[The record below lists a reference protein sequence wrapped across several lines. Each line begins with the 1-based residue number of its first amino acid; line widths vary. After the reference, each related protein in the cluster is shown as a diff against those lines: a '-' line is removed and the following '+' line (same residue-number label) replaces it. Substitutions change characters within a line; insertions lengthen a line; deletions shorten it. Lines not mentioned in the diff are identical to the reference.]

1 MKNAKSSGLNRT
13 ADRKLIAFN
22 KIIKAGY
29 HTLLKGVCQIGF
41 DPFSQGFKPM
51 TLATAANAGKP
62 SIFRGF
68 AGDTCSDRLNRRL
81 ETLKIPL
88 GSQPDDTTTLRT
100 AVKFKQQRFVVT
112 IKYGYNKPL
121 LLKLYRNGLM

>member
-41 DPFSQGFKPM
+41 DPFSQGSKPM

-62 SIFRGF
+62 SILCGF
-68 AGDTCSDRLNRRL
+68 ATDAFPDGLYRRL
-81 ETLKIPL
+81 EALKIPL

-100 AVKFKQQRFVVT
+100 AIKFKQQRFVVT
-112 IKYGYNKPL
+112 IKYGLRKTMTP
-121 LLKLYRNGLM
+121 